1 MNEQEFYKYNEIEDH
16 FYDYIEDQD
25 KEWIEDNKE
34 ELHHHAFNTD
44 YFIIGTYQAKQWL
57 GDKAF
62 DIISIVKDY
71 EEDNFGE
78 VTTDLSDAEKVV
90 NIYAYIVGEYIVN
103 DYLETSEEKQ
113 KIAV

>member
-1 MNEQEFYKYNEIEDH
+1 MKKIETYKYAEIEDH
-16 FYDYIEDQD
+16 FYDYIEEQD

-34 ELHHHAFNTD
+34 ELHHHTFNTD

-62 DIISIVKDY
+62 DIISIIKDY

-78 VTTDLSDAEKVV
+78 AHTDLSDPEKVV
-90 NIYAYIVGEYIVN
+90 NMYAYIVGEDIVR
-103 DYLETSEEKQ
+103 DYLEKREEE
-113 KIAV
+113 A